1 MELNQWPTVYET
13 VALPLSYTGNF
24 KYWIFHID
32 LVLWLKEFMSKIDPE
47 LKKKLLKESQS
58 PFKGLRRI
66 LWIAFS
72 GSAFL
77 GLLIMLSRI
86 ASGTELQLNNLLI
99 QLGACLI
106 FPTLLI
112 IDRNED

>member
-1 MELNQWPTVYET
+1 
-13 VALPLSYTGNF
+13 
-24 KYWIFHID
+24 
-32 LVLWLKEFMSKIDPE
+32 MSKIDPE
-47 LKKKLLKESQS
+47 LKKKLLKETQT

-86 ASGTELQLNNLLI
+86 ASGNDLQLNSILI
-99 QLGACLI
+99 QLGACIL
-106 FPTLLI
+106 FPTLLFF
-112 IDRNED
+112 DRNKK

>member
-1 MELNQWPTVYET
+1 M
-13 VALPLSYTGNF
+13 A
-24 KYWIFHID
+24 
-32 LVLWLKEFMSKIDPE
+32 KIDPE

-58 PFKGLRRI
+58 PFKGLRTI

-86 ASGTELQLNNLLI
+86 ASGAELQQNNLLI
-99 QLGACLI
+99 QLGACVIFPALLI
-106 FPTLLI
+106 F
-112 IDRNED
+112 DRNKD

>member
-1 MELNQWPTVYET
+1 
-13 VALPLSYTGNF
+13 
-24 KYWIFHID
+24 
-32 LVLWLKEFMSKIDPE
+32 MSKIDPK

-86 ASGTELQLNNLLI
+86 ASGTELQKNSLVI
-99 QLGACLI
+99 QLSACVI
-106 FPTLLI
+106 FPTLLFF
-112 IDRNED
+112 DRNKDQ

>member
-1 MELNQWPTVYET
+1 
-13 VALPLSYTGNF
+13 
-24 KYWIFHID
+24 
-32 LVLWLKEFMSKIDPE
+32 MSKIDPE

-77 GLLIMLSRI
+77 GLLIMLAKI
-86 ASGTELQLNNLLI
+86 ASGSELQQNNLFI
-99 QLGACLI
+99 QIGACILFPILLI
-106 FPTLLI
+106 F
-112 IDRNED
+112 DRNKD